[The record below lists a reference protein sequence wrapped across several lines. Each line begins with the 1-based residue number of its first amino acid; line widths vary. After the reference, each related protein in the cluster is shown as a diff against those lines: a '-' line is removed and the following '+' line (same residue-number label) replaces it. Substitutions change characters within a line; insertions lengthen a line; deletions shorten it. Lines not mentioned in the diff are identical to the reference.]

1 MKAPVLT
8 IASAASFI
16 TGIVLLGIYAS
27 ARVNAASEH
36 EAGMEA
42 FAAAREAVVLAQA
55 SAAPRQVALEAG
67 TENSAG
73 SASPAASLELNGL
86 PTPDMSDW
94 SESRIRAYE
103 ALQADAGEL
112 PEGIMRIPTVNLE
125 LPVFAG
131 TEEKNLTR
139 GAGRIEGT
147 PPLGASGNT
156 GIAAHRDGYFR
167 VLKDVQLGDAILVDT
182 LAGTHEY
189 EIVDVFIVDPADVHV
204 LDPTED
210 DAITLVTCY
219 PFYFVGHA
227 PQRYIVRAHR
237 KSTGS

>member
-1 MKAPVLT
+1 MKAPFLT

-36 EAGMEA
+36 EAGIEA
-42 FAAAREAVVLAQA
+42 FAAARDAVVLAQA
-55 SAAPRQVALEAG
+55 SVESGQSALDANTAISSG
-67 TENSAG
+67 G
-73 SASPAASLELNGL
+73 VSPAAPVDMDRLSA
-86 PTPDMSDW
+86 PDMSDW
-94 SESRIRAYE
+94 SENRIRAYE
-103 ALQADAGEL
+103 ALAARANDL
-112 PEGIMRIPTVNLE
+112 PEGIMRIPTVDLE

-167 VLKDVQLGDAILVDT
+167 ALKDVKLGDAILVDT

-189 EIVDVFIVDPADVHV
+189 EIVDLFIVDPADVHV